1 MTSALSEARPQRRRA
16 RVPRRVLALLRGRA
30 EFGDA
35 LLFLYTLVFIR
46 QYLWLIPDNALAWT
60 LAAPLSAVAWYF
72 YVTTKPFAPA
82 RAGREF
88 WLVVALP
95 LLFVYMWRAPFPDVS
110 FDVLNYRLLHAER
123 SLRGI
128 LFAPGDFFPTPA
140 PYNPAPDTLTGL
152 FRLAL
157 GYRLG
162 TIINLLAL
170 VWAAQV
176 ASKILRPFVA
186 RARLRAACVLLVVL
200 AEHLLF
206 EGNNYIVDL
215 LALPLLMEAT
225 YLALRACDADDTRAG
240 DAHAVKTDTQ
250 TNETNARTNETDA
263 GTTEVVDDYPSSST
277 ERAIYVH
284 AALLLGASAALKL
297 TMATAIAPLVVVFAY
312 RALAG
317 PRRLA
322 PKQLISTLAL
332 SSVAFVAPIL
342 PFSFYLRRLTGN
354 PFF

>member
-35 LLFLYTLVFIR
+35 LVFLYALVFVR

-72 YVTTKPFAPA
+72 YVTTKPFAA
-82 RAGREF
+82 RRVGREF

-95 LLFVYMWRAPFPDVS
+95 LFFVYMWRAPFPDVS
-110 FDVLNYRLLHAER
+110 FDVLNYRLLHSER
-123 SLRGI
+123 SLRGT

-162 TIINLLAL
+162 TIVNLLAL
-170 VWAAQV
+170 VWSAQLV
-176 ASKILRPFVA
+176 DKILRPFVA
-186 RARLRAACVLLVVL
+186 RARQRSVCVLLVVL

-206 EGNNYIVDL
+206 EVTNYMVDL
-215 LALPLLMEAT
+215 PALPLLMEAT
-225 YLALRACDADDTRAG
+225 YLALRACDAADTRAD
-240 DAHAVKTDTQ
+240 DAHAFKDDT
-250 TNETNARTNETDA
+250 
-263 GTTEVVDDYPSSST
+263 
-277 ERAIYVH
+277 H
-284 AALLLGASAALKL
+284 A
-297 TMATAIAPLVVVFAY
+297 
-312 RALAG
+312 
-317 PRRLA
+317 
-322 PKQLISTLAL
+322 
-332 SSVAFVAPIL
+332 
-342 PFSFYLRRLTGN
+342 N
-354 PFF
+354 

>member
-35 LLFLYTLVFIR
+35 LVFLYALVFVR

-72 YVTTKPFAPA
+72 YVTTKPFAA
-82 RAGREF
+82 RRVGREF

-95 LLFVYMWRAPFPDVS
+95 LFFVYMWRAPFPDVS
-110 FDVLNYRLLHAER
+110 FDVLNYRLLHSER
-123 SLRGI
+123 SLRGT

-170 VWAAQV
+170 GWAAQIV
-176 ASKILRPFVA
+176 DKILRPFVA
-186 RARLRAACVLLVVL
+186 HAWTRAACVLLVAL
-200 AEHLLF
+200 AEHVLF
-206 EGNNYIVDL
+206 EVNNYMVDL
-215 LALPLLMEAT
+215 LALPLLLEAT
-225 YLALRACDADDTRAG
+225 YLALRACDVADARM
-240 DAHAVKTDTQ
+240 
-250 TNETNARTNETDA
+250 NETGARTL
-263 GTTEVVDDYPSSST
+263 EVNT
-277 ERAIYVH
+277 NTNGGARAIYIH
-284 AALLLGASAALKL
+284 AALLMGAS
-297 TMATAIAPLVVVFAY
+297 
-312 RALAG
+312 
-317 PRRLA
+317 
-322 PKQLISTLAL
+322 
-332 SSVAFVAPIL
+332 
-342 PFSFYLRRLTGN
+342 
-354 PFF
+354 